1 MAGKPRTSGSKAHC
15 GSNKYVYIYTDGGP
29 EKWAFVVVK
38 DDRIIFEESGVFGI
52 SASTSN
58 DDTESEGIFRAIQ
71 YAKEHPGNYIL
82 VTDSQAIIA
91 KVNGNTANVT
101 RNPNINGIRTIL
113 KEFKESMAPVS
124 FSIKWE
130 KRLSNEFM
138 KRADSLCS

>member
-1 MAGKPRTSGSKAHC
+1 MPGKYT
-15 GSNKYVYIYTDGGP
+15 YIYTDGGT
-29 EKWAFVVVK
+29 EKWAFVVVANN
-38 DDRIIFEESGVFGI
+38 RIIFEESGVFGI

-91 KVNGNTANVT
+91 KVNGNAANIT
-101 RNPNINGIRTIL
+101 RNPNIKGIQTIL
-113 KEFKESMAPVS
+113 KEFKESQAPVS

-138 KRADSLCS
+138 KRVDFLCS

>member
-1 MAGKPRTSGSKAHC
+1 MPGKYI
-15 GSNKYVYIYTDGGP
+15 NIYTDGGL

-38 DDRIIFEESGVFGI
+38 DNKIIYEESGVFGI

-71 YAKEHPGNYIL
+71 YAKEHPDNYIL
-82 VTDSQAIIA
+82 VTDSQAMIA
-91 KVNGNTANVT
+91 KVNGNMANVT
-101 RNPNINGIRTIL
+101 RNPNINGIRKIL
-113 KEFKESMAPVS
+113 KEFKESQAPVS

-138 KRADSLCS
+138 KRVDFLCT

>member
-1 MAGKPRTSGSKAHC
+1 LKGKTQAG
-15 GSNKYVYIYTDGGP
+15 GSNKYIYIYTDGGL
-29 EKWAFVVVK
+29 EKWAYVVVK
-38 DDRIIFEESGVFGI
+38 DNKIIFEESGFFGI

-71 YAKEHPGNYIL
+71 YAKERPGNYIL

-91 KVNGNTANVT
+91 KVNGNMVNVT

-113 KEFKESMAPVS
+113 KEFKESQAPVS

-138 KRADSLCS
+138 KRVDSLCQK

>member
-1 MAGKPRTSGSKAHC
+1 LKSKPQTSL
-15 GSNKYVYIYTDGGP
+15 SNKYVYIYTDGGL

-38 DDRIIFEESGVFGI
+38 DNKIIFEDSGIFGI

-58 DDTESEGIFRAIQ
+58 DDTESEGIFRAVK
-71 YAKEHPGNYIL
+71 YAKEHPANYIL

-91 KVNGNTANVT
+91 KVNGNMTNVT
-101 RNPNINGIRTIL
+101 RNPNINGIRKIL
-113 KEFKESMAPVS
+113 KEFKESQAPIS

-138 KRADSLCS
+138 KRVDFLCS

>member
-1 MAGKPRTSGSKAHC
+1 LAGKSRNS
-15 GSNKYVYIYTDGGP
+15 GSNKYIYIYTDGGT

-38 DDRIIFEESGVFGI
+38 DNKIMYEESGVFGI

-58 DDTESEGIFRAIQ
+58 DDTESEGIFRAVQ

-91 KVNGNTANVT
+91 KINGNTANAT
-101 RNPNINGIRTIL
+101 RNPNINGIKKIL
-113 KEFKESMAPVS
+113 KEFYESPAPVS

-138 KRADSLCS
+138 KRVDFLCS

>member
-1 MAGKPRTSGSKAHC
+1 MA
-15 GSNKYVYIYTDGGP
+15 NKYIYIYTDGGT

-38 DDRIIFEESGVFGI
+38 DNKIMYEEAGVFGI

-58 DDTESEGIFRAIQ
+58 DDTESEGILRAVQ

-101 RNPNINGIRTIL
+101 RNPNINGIKKML
-113 KEFKESMAPVS
+113 KEFAESQAPVS

-138 KRADSLCS
+138 KRVDFLCSNQS

>member
-1 MAGKPRTSGSKAHC
+1 LHGKSQGDV
-15 GSNKYVYIYTDGGP
+15 SNKYVYIYTDGGL

-38 DDRIIFEESGVFGI
+38 DNKIIFEETGFFGI

-82 VTDSQAIIA
+82 VTDSKAIIA
-91 KVNGNTANVT
+91 KVNGNMVNAT
-101 RNPNINGIRTIL
+101 RNPNIKGIQTIL
-113 KEFKESMAPVS
+113 KEFTESQAPVS

-138 KRADSLCS
+138 KRADFLCS

>member
-1 MAGKPRTSGSKAHC
+1 MKNKTQGGS
-15 GSNKYVYIYTDGGP
+15 SNKYVYIYTDGGL
-29 EKWAFVVVK
+29 EKWAYVVVK
-38 DDRIIFEESGVFGI
+38 DNKIIFEESGFFGI

-91 KVNGNTANVT
+91 KVNGNMVNVT
-101 RNPNINGIRTIL
+101 RNPNINGIRSIL
-113 KEFKESMAPVS
+113 KEFKESLAPVS

-138 KRADSLCS
+138 KRADFLCSG

>member
-1 MAGKPRTSGSKAHC
+1 MPGKPKNPGSG
-15 GSNKYVYIYTDGGP
+15 KYDYIYTDGGM

-38 DDRIIFEESGVFGI
+38 DNRIIFEESGFFGI

-58 DDTESEGIFRAIQ
+58 DDTESEGIFRALQ
-71 YAKEHPGNYIL
+71 YAKERPGNYIL

-91 KVNGNTANVT
+91 KINGNTANVT
-101 RNPNINGIRTIL
+101 RNPNINGIRKIL
-113 KEFKESMAPVS
+113 KEFKESQAPVS

-138 KRADSLCS
+138 KRVDSLCS